1 MPNFVRPSLAM
12 LATAILMGGCAHE
25 DPALHMIRY
34 VDGLPPDKRP
44 TNWSQTRALM
54 LRPSPAVGTV
64 APDFTLDTL
73 SGDRAITR
81 SVFQGDRPLVLI
93 FGSYT

>member
-1 MPNFVRPSLAM
+1 MSNFMRPALAAV
-12 LATAILMGGCAHE
+12 ATAILVGGCAHE
-25 DPALHMIRY
+25 DPALRKIRY
-34 VDGLPPDKRP
+34 VDGLPPGERP

-54 LRPSPAVGTV
+54 LRPAPAVGTV